1 MIINKIADKE
11 ASVSKNPNNN
21 NNNNNNNNSNEDLEI
36 TAHKKR
42 YISPEKRQ
50 KIINELR
57 LLPKKAVY
65 FLKFLMK

>member
-1 MIINKIADKE
+1 MIVNKIADKE

-21 NNNNNNNNSNEDLEI
+21 NNNNNSNENLEI

-57 LLPKKAVY
+57 LLPKKAAY
-65 FLKFLMK
+65 FLKLLMN